1 MRIIKILGFAVTC
14 FMCAVSVDAQT
25 TESENDWVVRCNEQN
40 TCQIAY
46 EIKADNVLVTEV
58 LIYKVDSTIVF
69 EYTVPLSISLQK
81 GVVLRVD
88 ANPDISTTMLTCEDD
103 GCIGYIKLDDLTV
116 STFKRG
122 LKLQLIV
129 QSFREK
135 TYYSFDYDLDGFTE
149 SFDKF
154 LSISQ

>member
-1 MRIIKILGFAVTC
+1 MWAVG
-14 FMCAVSVDAQT
+14 SSAQT
-25 TESENDWVVRCNEQN
+25 SVGENNWIVKCNEQN
-40 TCQIAY
+40 ACQIAY
-46 EIKADNVLVTEV
+46 EIAADDALVTKV

-122 LKLQLIV
+122 LNLQLIV

-135 TYYSFDYDLDGFTE
+135 TYYSFDYDLGGFTE
-149 SFDKF
+149 SFDNF
-154 LSISQ
+154 LNNIQ